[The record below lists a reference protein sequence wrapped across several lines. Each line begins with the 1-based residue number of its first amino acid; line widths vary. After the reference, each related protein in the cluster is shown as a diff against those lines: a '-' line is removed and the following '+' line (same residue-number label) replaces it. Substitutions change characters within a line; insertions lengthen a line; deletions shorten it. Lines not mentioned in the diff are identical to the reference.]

1 MVCYQEGALSL
12 EFLDL
17 KNRGPGVTGA
27 IEQGVLEPATEPQL
41 GCYDES
47 LSKES
52 LCAPKVGQQP
62 ICEVVA
68 VAVERYLGDLDGT
81 EPAGLYDLVL
91 SEVERPLLKTV
102 MEHCCGNRSKAARYL
117 GMSRNTLQKKL
128 EQYQI
133 KN

>member
-1 MVCYQEGALSL
+1 M
-12 EFLDL
+12 
-17 KNRGPGVTGA
+17 
-27 IEQGVLEPATEPQL
+27 LEPATEPQSER
-41 GCYDES
+41 YDEGIQS
-47 LSKES
+47 ES
-52 LCAPKVGQQP
+52 LCVSNAGQQP
-62 ICEVVA
+62 ICESVA
-68 VAVERYLGDLDGT
+68 MAVERYLGDLDGT

-91 SEVERPLLKTV
+91 GEVERPLLKTV